1 MQSKYLLIGLL
12 FATSLL
18 FSACSSSR
26 HVSRPATKHYSSSV
40 RVTRTDNRQN
50 QASIDYI
57 NQYGGIA
64 VEQMKRYRIPAS
76 ITLAQGLLES
86 GAGMSTLTR
95 QSNNHFG
102 IKVTSDWK
110 GKSASAKDNGR
121 YCDFRAYPSAADS
134 YEDHSK
140 FLLRHPRYASLFQL
154 KPTDYKGW
162 AHGLKRA
169 GYAEDPGYPQKLI
182 NLIELYQLPRFDRE
196 EVRSKKSGALSHELY
211 MGNNLYYIR
220 VQEGDNFKSLK
231 KELGLSRKKLLKYND
246 LPDSYQLKEGDV
258 LYLMEKNKKGPDGY
272 LVHTVASGESVHAIS
287 QRYGI
292 RLDRLYRI
300 NDWNSDYIPSVGD
313 TVKLR

>member
-1 MQSKYLLIGLL
+1 MQSKYTSIGLL
-12 FATSLL
+12 LVAAL
-18 FSACSSSR
+18 FLTACSSSR
-26 HVSRPATKHYSSSV
+26 HVSRPAVKHYSSSV
-40 RVTRTDNRQN
+40 VVTRTDNRQN
-50 QASIDYI
+50 QVSIDYI

-64 VEQMKRYRIPAS
+64 VEQMKRYKIPAS

-121 YCDFRAYPSAADS
+121 YCDFRAYPSAAES

-154 KPTDYKGW
+154 KSTDYKGW
-162 AHGLKRA
+162 AYGLKRA

-182 NLIELYQLPRFDRE
+182 NLIELYQLPRFDRS
-196 EVRSKKSGALSHELY
+196 EVRSKKSGGLSHELY

-220 VQEGDNFKSLK
+220 VQEGDSFKNLK
-231 KELGLSRKKLLKYND
+231 KELGLSRRKWIKYND
-246 LPDSYQLKEGDV
+246 LPDSYQLRAGDV
-258 LYLMEKNKKGPDGY
+258 LYIMEKNRKGPDGY
-272 LVHTVASGESVHAIS
+272 LVHTMSSGESVHAIS

-300 NDWNSDYIPSVGD
+300 NRWSGDYAPSVGD
-313 TVKLR
+313 IVKLR